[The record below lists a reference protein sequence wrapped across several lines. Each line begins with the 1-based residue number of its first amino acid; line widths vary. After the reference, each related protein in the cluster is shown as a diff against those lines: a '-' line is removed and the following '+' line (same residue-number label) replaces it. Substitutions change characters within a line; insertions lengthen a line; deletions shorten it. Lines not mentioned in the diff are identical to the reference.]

1 MPRRADAPAPT
12 RAAAEVR
19 TPPPALAAVA
29 AHVADDRRWHRAIL
43 ALLLGGAILV
53 PVVISWAGYDHFRRP
68 KQLTMYAVAI
78 CTVAVTAMGLILQR
92 IRVDETAKRALRVP
106 ARLAAAGIAW
116 ALIATLASTNILLS
130 LDAFVWATS
139 LLCIFI
145 IAAYALRG
153 VSVEIVAAAVLL
165 PALVNAT
172 VLLLQASQ
180 IWNPWVFPEGTYLR
194 AMKNALLGNAD
205 DVSVY
210 LAAPALLAWALTLG
224 AARFRVL
231 FGIAAFYLTAAV
243 VATEGLTA
251 LGALT
256 AALAVLVICWKPRFG
271 LIMTVAAPIVLAAA
285 LLLGP
290 PRERIAAYVESVQ
303 EGRWGS
309 LLSGRLVPFATA
321 WEMFAD
327 HPLAGAGPG
336 TFKYH
341 YMRYR
346 MDLREEHPAFY
357 EMASVAS
364 VNFGEVHN
372 DHLQLLAETGV
383 PGLAL
388 MTAGLVVIALRSR
401 RRHGGSPPAEVARLL
416 AAPLAVLVAIIM
428 LAQFPMQI
436 AAPAYTYALL
446 GAACLAWTK
455 EERDVA

>member
-1 MPRRADAPAPT
+1 LPRRADAAART
-12 RAAAEVR
+12 RAAEVP
-19 TPPPALAAVA
+19 TPPPALAVA
-29 AHVADDRRWHRAIL
+29 ARAADDRRWHRAIL

-78 CTVAVTAMGLILQR
+78 CAVAVTAIGLLLRR
-92 IRVDETAKRALRVP
+92 IHVDEAARRTLRIP
-106 ARLAAAGIAW
+106 AGLAAAGIAW
-116 ALIATLASTNILLS
+116 ALITTLVSTNVLLS
-130 LDAFVWATS
+130 LDAFVWAAS
-139 LLCIFI
+139 LLCLFVIG
-145 IAAYALRG
+145 AYALRG
-153 VSVEIVAAAVLL
+153 VSVEVVAAAVLL
-165 PALVNAT
+165 PAIANAT
-172 VLLLQASQ
+172 VLMLQAAQ

-224 AARFRVL
+224 AARFRPL
-231 FGIAAFYLTAAV
+231 FAVAALYLTAAV

-271 LIMTVAAPIVLAAA
+271 LIMAVAAPIALAAA

-290 PRERIAAYVESVQ
+290 PRERIEAYVESVR

-321 WEMFAD
+321 WEMFVD
-327 HPLAGAGPG
+327 HPLTGAGPG

-346 MDLREEHPAFY
+346 MDLRDERPAFY

-372 DHLQLLAETGV
+372 DHLQVLAETGV
-383 PGLAL
+383 PGFAL
-388 MTAGLVVIALRSR
+388 MTAGFVVIALRSR
-401 RRHGGSPPAEVARLL
+401 RRRGGPPANEVARLL
-416 AAPLAVLVAIIM
+416 AAPLAVLVGIVM

-436 AAPAYTYALL
+436 AAPAYTYTLL
-446 GAACLAWTK
+446 GAACLAWAT

>member
-1 MPRRADAPAPT
+1 LPRRADAAAQT
-12 RAAAEVR
+12 RAEVL
-19 TPPPALAAVA
+19 TPPPALAVA
-29 AHVADDRRWHRAIL
+29 APIAADRRWNHAIL

-68 KQLTMYAVAI
+68 KQLTLYAVAI
-78 CTVAVTAMGLILQR
+78 CTIAVAAMGLVLR
-92 IRVDETAKRALRVP
+92 RVHVDDAAKRSLRVP
-106 ARLAAAGIAW
+106 VAIAAAGIAW
-116 ALIATLASTNILLS
+116 GLIATLTSTNILLS
-130 LDAFVWATS
+130 LDAMVWAAS

-153 VSVEIVAAAVLL
+153 VRVELVAAALLL
-165 PALVNAT
+165 PAIANAT
-172 VLLLQASQ
+172 VLMLQAAR

-210 LAAPALLAWALTLG
+210 LAAPALFAWALAIG

-231 FGIAAFYLTAAV
+231 FGIAAVYLTAAV

-256 AALAVLVICWKPRFG
+256 AAAAVLVVCWKPRLA
-271 LIMTVAAPIVLAAA
+271 LIMAIAAPVVLAAA

-290 PRERIAAYVESVQ
+290 PRQRIVAYVESVQ
-303 EGRWGS
+303 DGRWGS

-321 WEMFAD
+321 WQMFAD
-327 HPLAGAGPG
+327 DPLTGVGPG
-336 TFKYH
+336 CFKLH
-341 YMRYR
+341 YMQYR
-346 MDLREEHPAFY
+346 MELREERPAFY
-357 EMASVAS
+357 VMASVAS

-372 DHLQLLAETGV
+372 DHLQLLAETGA

-388 MTAGLVVIALRSR
+388 LIAGFVVIALRSR
-401 RRHGGSPPAEVARLL
+401 RKRGGSPPMEVARLL
-416 AAPLAVLVAIIM
+416 AAPLVALVAITM

-436 AAPAYTYALL
+436 AASAYTYTLL
-446 GAACLAWTK
+446 AAACLAWTT
-455 EERDVA
+455 EARDVA

>member
-1 MPRRADAPAPT
+1 MPRRADAART
-12 RAAAEVR
+12 RAAAEVL
-19 TPPPALAAVA
+19 TPPPALAVA
-29 AHVADDRRWHRAIL
+29 APAAADLRWHRAIL

-78 CTVAVTAMGLILQR
+78 CTVAIAAIGLILRR
-92 IRVDETAKRALRVP
+92 IHIDDAAKRALRVP
-106 ARLAAAGIAW
+106 AGLAAAGMAW
-116 ALIATLASTNILLS
+116 ALITTLASTNILLS
-130 LDAFVWATS
+130 LDAMVWATS

-153 VSVEIVAAAVLL
+153 VRVEVVAAAVLL
-165 PALVNAT
+165 PALANAT

-180 IWNPWVFPEGTYLR
+180 IWNPWVFPEGTYFR
-194 AMKNALLGNAD
+194 SMKNALLGNAD

-210 LAAPALLAWALTLG
+210 LAAPALFAWALTIG
-224 AARFRVL
+224 ATRFRVL
-231 FGIAAFYLTAAV
+231 FGIAALYLTVAV

-256 AALAVLVICWKPRFG
+256 AAAAVLVVCWKPRFG
-271 LIMTVAAPIVLAAA
+271 LIMAVVAPIAFAAA

-290 PRERIAAYVESVQ
+290 PRERIMAYVESVQ

-327 HPLAGAGPG
+327 HPLTGAGPG

-346 MDLREEHPAFY
+346 MELRDERPAFY

-388 MTAGLVVIALRSR
+388 LTAGFAVIALRSR
-401 RRHGGSPPAEVARLL
+401 RRRGGSPASEVARLL
-416 AAPLAVLVAIIM
+416 AAPLAVFVAIAM

-446 GAACLAWTK
+446 GAACLAWAT